1 MGRTYAV
8 ARHPALGHNTRRA
21 IYKLICA
28 YGPLS
33 CRDVADMMGCKST
46 DIIGHVTALHRARL
60 VCDAGPSPTGR
71 RYQERKDGAQTK
83 NGQVRDA
90 PPATPPN
97 EAALR
102 LFNAWHGRA

>member
-1 MGRTYAV
+1 MGRTDAV
-8 ARHPALGHNTRRA
+8 ARHPALGHNARRA

-60 VCDAGPSPTGR
+60 VRDAGPSPTGR
-71 RYQERKDGAQTK
+71 RYQERKDEAQAK

-90 PPATPPN
+90 TPAPPSN